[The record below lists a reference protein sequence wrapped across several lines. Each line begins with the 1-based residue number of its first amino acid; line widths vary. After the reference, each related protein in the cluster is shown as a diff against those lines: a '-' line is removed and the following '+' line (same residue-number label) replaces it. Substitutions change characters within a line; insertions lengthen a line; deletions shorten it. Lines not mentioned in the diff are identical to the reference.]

1 MLQKAENYNLEIVKN
16 WCSSIEAGLTDGFIK
31 ILQHLYS
38 QPIFKNILDI
48 VVTKCS
54 LGQLKFVV
62 QDAKFFDIDEG
73 NCITM
78 VDDQG
83 LVSST
88 KKSRKYIITIKK
100 LACDVIIHEIG
111 HMLEH
116 ELSHLLNLGQF
127 ASSIMYEINS
137 VPIYM
142 ESLVKSLF
150 VEQLK
155 GYKESHHT
163 SELFARFFQFFAG
176 ANEFAYQSSLGARY
190 NLKDAMAVFPR
201 TLQLLDSQLSNAWS
215 DLIDPKVA
223 ADSVKYSENPSK
235 SNWSDARVKSMKF
248 GNTSGNRWGIK
259 SNKDDPFK

>member
-1 MLQKAENYNLEIVKN
+1 L
-16 WCSSIEAGLTDGFIK
+16 D
-31 ILQHLYS
+31 HLYS
-38 QPIFKNILDI
+38 QPIFKNILDL

-78 VDDQG
+78 VNDQG
-83 LVSST
+83 LVSTS

-137 VPIYM
+137 APIYM
-142 ESLVKSLF
+142 KSLVQSLF

-176 ANEFAYQSSLGARY
+176 ANEFAYQSSLGAKY
-190 NLKDAMAVFPR
+190 NLKDAIGLFPR
-201 TLQLLDSQLSNAWS
+201 TLQLLDSQLSDAWN

-223 ADSVKYSENPSK
+223 ADSVRYGKNPSK
-235 SNWSDARVKSMKF
+235 PQWANSKVKSMKF
-248 GNTSGNRWGIK
+248 GNTSGNSWRVK